1 MEFRVAHWSISPTP
15 VVPVFL
21 LPWLNQWVI
30 LLSGILTGTE
40 MPDYWEELYG
50 LDLFSDDSL
59 DRDFDGLSNLGE
71 FTNHANPLVAD
82 TDEDGLNDGDEVNS
96 HGTDPANPD
105 PDGDGFT
112 DAEELAGGTDPHD
125 SAFYPGYNWG
135 TKTYYSHSR
144 FYNSAGFSVS
154 GNQLSG
160 EFSVGQPTDSSW
172 NGNDFYL
179 NLTGLFPVSHSPVS
193 SHNDTDI
200 DSDGM
205 PDRWEA
211 IYQLQVSTD
220 DSGNDQDGDG
230 LTNIQRFN
238 FILNPLLWDS
248 DEDGLSDWDE
258 VNTHQSNP
266 LNKDTDGDGYEDQEE
281 ISSGTSPSD
290 ESIYPGSH
298 RIG

>member
-1 MEFRVAHWSISPTP
+1 
-15 VVPVFL
+15 
-21 LPWLNQWVI
+21 
-30 LLSGILTGTE
+30 

-50 LDLFSDDSL
+50 LDLFSDDSLL

-160 EFSVGQPTDSSW
+160 NFLSV
-172 NGNDFYL
+172 
-179 NLTGLFPVSHSPVS
+179 NLRISH
-193 SHNDTDI
+193 
-200 DSDGM
+200 GM
-205 PDRWEA
+205 EM
-211 IYQLQVSTD
+211 IS
-220 DSGNDQDGDG
+220 
-230 LTNIQRFN
+230 
-238 FILNPLLWDS
+238 IL
-248 DEDGLSDWDE
+248 
-258 VNTHQSNP
+258 
-266 LNKDTDGDGYEDQEE
+266 
-281 ISSGTSPSD
+281 I
-290 ESIYPGSH
+290 
-298 RIG
+298 